1 MFGIKVEKIN
11 DNLVIRWQ
19 LSKIEI
25 PISEILDVSH
35 DDTYGGDQKDAIRI
49 GTPYGTT
56 DRIIIKTNFKTYILF
71 TTNVISL
78 NKKISSIMNL

>member
-1 MFGIKVEKIN
+1 MFGIKVDKMN
-11 DNLVIRWQ
+11 DNLVVRWQ

-35 DDTYGGDQKDAIRI
+35 DDTYGGEPKDAIRI

-56 DRIIIKTNFKTYILF
+56 DRITIKTNSKTYLLF
-71 TTNVISL
+71 TTNVTSL
-78 NKKISSIMNL
+78 HKKISTIMN